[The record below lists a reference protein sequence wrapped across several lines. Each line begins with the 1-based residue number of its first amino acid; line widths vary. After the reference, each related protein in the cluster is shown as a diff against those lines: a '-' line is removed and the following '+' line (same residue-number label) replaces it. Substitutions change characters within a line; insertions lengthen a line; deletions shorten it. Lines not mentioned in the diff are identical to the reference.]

1 MILLQINKLEKSFDG
16 DVIFSDVDFEVK
28 TGERIAIVGRNGA
41 GKTTL
46 MKVIAGVESYDAGH
60 ISKGKQVSMGYLTQQ
75 MSLDSD
81 DTVMNEM
88 RKPFEHVITIEE
100 KMKSLT
106 DWLSQHADDYDN
118 NTYQEKLSQYE
129 SLSNQFEVMGG
140 YHYESKIKTVLT
152 GLNFVESDFDR
163 QIQSFSGGQK
173 TRLSMAQMLLS
184 EPDLLLLDEPT
195 NHLDMDTTEWLE
207 NYLAHFKGA
216 IVIISHDRYF
226 LDKIVNQVYDV
237 ALGSVKKYVGNYSKF
252 LKERDAHYEKV
263 MAEYERQQS
272 EIKKLETF
280 VEKNIT
286 RASTSGMA
294 KSRRKVLER
303 MERIDKPRLD
313 AKSAQISFEINRA
326 TGEDVLKVNNL
337 AIGYSKS
344 ITSAIN
350 LEIKRHDRIAIIG
363 PNGIGKSTL
372 IKTIAQ
378 KIPALSG
385 DITFGS
391 NIQIGY
397 YDQKQ
402 AEFKSNMTVLDY
414 VWNQYSHMPEKDI
427 RTILGRFLFTQEE
440 VKKII
445 NDLSGGE
452 KARLQLALLMLEK
465 NNVLILDEPTNHLD
479 IDSKEMLEQALQNYE
494 GTLLFVSHDRYFI
507 NELANKVF
515 HITQEGNEL
524 FQGDYQYYLEKLEQR
539 EAISNYEQNES
550 TSTQTA
556 KDDNFY
562 TNQKQLKKEKRKL
575 ERQLEEIENNIS
587 TYEEQISNY
596 EHQLTLPEIFND
608 IEKSNEINHL
618 RIEAERLLEES
629 MEKWEEIESKLN

>member
-1 MILLQINKLEKSFDG
+1 MILLQINKLEKSYDG
-16 DVIFSDVDFEVK
+16 EVIFSDVDFEVK

-46 MKVIAGVESYDAGH
+46 MKIIAGVESYDEGN
-60 ISKGKQVSMGYLTQQ
+60 ISKGKQVTMGYLTQQ
-75 MSLDSD
+75 MTLDSN

-88 RKPFEHVITIEE
+88 KKPFKDVINIED
-100 KMKSLT
+100 KMKTLT
-106 DWLSQHADDYDN
+106 DWLSIHTDEYDQDI
-118 NTYQEKLSQYE
+118 YKEKLSQYE
-129 SLSNQFEVMGG
+129 ALSNQYELMDG
-140 YHYESKIKTVLT
+140 YNYESKIKTVLT
-152 GLNFVESDFDR
+152 GLDFKESDFDR

-195 NHLDMDTTEWLE
+195 NHLDMETTEWLE
-207 NYLAHFKGA
+207 NYLTHFKGA

-303 MERIDKPRLD
+303 MERIEKPRLD
-313 AKSAQISFEINRA
+313 AKSAQINFEITRA
-326 TGEDVLKVNNL
+326 TGEDVLKVQNL
-337 AIGYSKS
+337 DIGYSKS
-344 ITSAIN
+344 ITPTIN
-350 LEIKRHDRIAIIG
+350 LEVKRHDRIAIIG

-378 KIPALSG
+378 KIPALG
-385 DITFGS
+385 GNIVYGS

-402 AEFKSNMTVLDY
+402 AEFTSNMTILDY
-414 VWNQYSHMPEKDI
+414 VWNQYAHMPEKDI

-440 VKKII
+440 VKKVI

-479 IDSKEMLEQALQNYE
+479 IDSKEMLEQALQNFE

-507 NELANKVF
+507 NELANNIF
-515 HITQEGNEL
+515 HITQNGNEL
-524 FQGDYQYYLEKLEQR
+524 FRGDYQYYLEKLEQR
-539 EAISNYEQNES
+539 EAISRYEQEDIKS
-550 TSTQTA
+550 TETP
-556 KDDNFY
+556 KDDQY
-562 TNQKQLKKEKRKL
+562 YANQKQLKKEKRKL

-587 TYEEQISNY
+587 TYEEQISGY

-608 IEKSNEINHL
+608 IEKSNEINNL
-618 RIEAERLLEES
+618 RVEAERLLEEN
-629 MEKWEEIESKLN
+629 MEKWEKLESKLN

>member
-1 MILLQINKLEKSFDG
+1 MILLQINKLEKSYDG
-16 DVIFSDVDFEVK
+16 EVIFSDVDFEVK

-46 MKVIAGVESYDAGH
+46 MKIIAGVESYDEGN
-60 ISKGKQVSMGYLTQQ
+60 ISKGKQVTMGYLTQQ
-75 MSLDSD
+75 MTLDSN

-88 RKPFEHVITIEE
+88 KKPFKDVINIED
-100 KMKSLT
+100 KMKTLT
-106 DWLSQHADDYDN
+106 DWLSIHADEYDQDI
-118 NTYQEKLSQYE
+118 YKEKLSQYE
-129 SLSNQFEVMGG
+129 ALSNQYELMDG
-140 YHYESKIKTVLT
+140 YNYESKIKTVLT
-152 GLNFVESDFDR
+152 GLDFKESDFDR

-195 NHLDMDTTEWLE
+195 NHLDMETTEWLE
-207 NYLAHFKGA
+207 NYLTHFKGA

-252 LKERDAHYEKV
+252 LKERDAHYEKA
-263 MAEYERQQS
+263 MAEYERQQN

-303 MERIDKPRLD
+303 MERIEKPRLD
-313 AKSAQISFEINRA
+313 AKSAQINFEITRA
-326 TGEDVLKVNNL
+326 TGEDVLKVQNL
-337 AIGYSKS
+337 DIGYSKS
-344 ITSAIN
+344 ITPPIN
-350 LEIKRHDRIAIIG
+350 LEVKRHDRIAIIG

-378 KIPALSG
+378 KIPALG
-385 DITFGS
+385 GNIVYGS

-402 AEFKSNMTVLDY
+402 AEFTSNMTILDY
-414 VWNQYSHMPEKDI
+414 VWNQYAHMPEKDI

-440 VKKII
+440 VKKVI

-479 IDSKEMLEQALQNYE
+479 IDSKEMLEQALQNFE

-507 NELANKVF
+507 NELANNIF
-515 HITQEGNEL
+515 HITQSGNEL
-524 FQGDYQYYLEKLEQR
+524 FRGDYQYYLEKLEQR
-539 EAISNYEQNES
+539 EAISRYEQEDIQS
-550 TSTQTA
+550 TEAA
-556 KDDNFY
+556 KDDQY
-562 TNQKQLKKEKRKL
+562 YANQKQLKKEKRKL

-587 TYEEQISNY
+587 TYEEQISDY

-608 IEKSNEINHL
+608 IEKSNEINNL
-618 RIEAERLLEES
+618 RVEAERLLEEN
-629 MEKWEEIESKLN
+629 MEKWEELESKLN

>member
-1 MILLQINKLEKSFDG
+1 MILLQINKLEKSYDG
-16 DVIFSDVDFEVK
+16 EVIFSDVDFEVK

-46 MKVIAGVESYDAGH
+46 MKIIAGVESYDEGN
-60 ISKGKQVSMGYLTQQ
+60 ISKGKQVTMGYLTQQ
-75 MSLDSD
+75 MTLDSN

-88 RKPFEHVITIEE
+88 KKPFKDVINIED
-100 KMKSLT
+100 KMKTLT
-106 DWLSQHADDYDN
+106 DWLSIHADEYDQDL
-118 NTYQEKLSQYE
+118 YKEKLSQYE
-129 SLSNQFEVMGG
+129 ALSNQYELMDG
-140 YHYESKIKTVLT
+140 YNYESKIKTVLT
-152 GLNFVESDFDR
+152 GLDFKESDFDR

-195 NHLDMDTTEWLE
+195 NHLDMETTEWLE
-207 NYLAHFKGA
+207 NYLTHFKGA

-303 MERIDKPRLD
+303 MERIEMPRLD
-313 AKSAQISFEINRA
+313 AKSAQINFEITRA
-326 TGEDVLKVNNL
+326 TGEDVLKVQNL
-337 AIGYSKS
+337 DIGYSKS
-344 ITSAIN
+344 ITPTIN
-350 LEIKRHDRIAIIG
+350 LEVKRHDRIAIIG

-378 KIPALSG
+378 KIPALG
-385 DITFGS
+385 GNIVYGS

-402 AEFKSNMTVLDY
+402 AEFTSNMTILDY
-414 VWNQYSHMPEKDI
+414 VWNQYAHMPEKDI

-440 VKKII
+440 VKKVI

-479 IDSKEMLEQALQNYE
+479 IDSKEMLEQALQNFE

-507 NELANKVF
+507 NELANNIF
-515 HITQEGNEL
+515 HITQNGNEL
-524 FQGDYQYYLEKLEQR
+524 FRGDYQYYLEKLEQR
-539 EAISNYEQNES
+539 EAISRYEQEDIKS
-550 TSTQTA
+550 TETP
-556 KDDNFY
+556 KDDQY
-562 TNQKQLKKEKRKL
+562 YANQKQLKKEKRKL

-587 TYEEQISNY
+587 TYEEQISDY
-596 EHQLTLPEIFND
+596 EYQLTLPEIFND
-608 IEKSNEINHL
+608 IEKSNEINNL
-618 RIEAERLLEES
+618 RVEVERLLEEN
-629 MEKWEEIESKLN
+629 MEKWEKLESKLN

>member
-1 MILLQINKLEKSFDG
+1 MILLQINKLEKSYDG
-16 DVIFSDVDFEVK
+16 EVIFSDVDFEVK

-46 MKVIAGVESYDAGH
+46 MKIIAGVESYDEGN
-60 ISKGKQVSMGYLTQQ
+60 ISKGKQVTMGYLTQQ
-75 MSLDSD
+75 MTLDSN

-88 RKPFEHVITIEE
+88 KKPFKDVINIED
-100 KMKSLT
+100 KMKTLT
-106 DWLSQHADDYDN
+106 DWLSIHADEYDQDI
-118 NTYQEKLSQYE
+118 YKEKLSQYE
-129 SLSNQFEVMGG
+129 ALSNQYELMDG
-140 YHYESKIKTVLT
+140 YNYESKIKTVLT
-152 GLNFVESDFDR
+152 GLDFKESDFDR

-195 NHLDMDTTEWLE
+195 NHLDMETTEWLE
-207 NYLAHFKGA
+207 NYLTHFKGA

-237 ALGSVKKYVGNYSKF
+237 ALGSVKKYIGNYSKF

-303 MERIDKPRLD
+303 MERIEKPRLD
-313 AKSAQISFEINRA
+313 AKSAQINFEITRA
-326 TGEDVLKVNNL
+326 TGEDVLKVQNL
-337 AIGYSKS
+337 DIGYSKS
-344 ITSAIN
+344 ITPPIN
-350 LEIKRHDRIAIIG
+350 LEVKRHDRIAIIG

-378 KIPALSG
+378 KIPALG
-385 DITFGS
+385 GNIVYGS

-402 AEFKSNMTVLDY
+402 AEFTSNMTILDY
-414 VWNQYSHMPEKDI
+414 VWNQYAHMPEKDI

-440 VKKII
+440 VKKVI

-479 IDSKEMLEQALQNYE
+479 IDSKEMLEQALQNFE

-507 NELANKVF
+507 NELANNIF
-515 HITQEGNEL
+515 HITQSGNEL
-524 FQGDYQYYLEKLEQR
+524 FRGDYQYYLEKLEQR
-539 EAISNYEQNES
+539 EAISRYEQEDIQS
-550 TSTQTA
+550 TETA
-556 KDDNFY
+556 KDDQY
-562 TNQKQLKKEKRKL
+562 YANQKQLKKEKRKL

-587 TYEEQISNY
+587 TYEEQISDY

-608 IEKSNEINHL
+608 IEKSNEINNL
-618 RIEAERLLEES
+618 RVEAERLLEKN
-629 MEKWEEIESKLN
+629 MEKWEELESKLN

>member
-1 MILLQINKLEKSFDG
+1 MILLQINKLEKSYDG
-16 DVIFSDVDFEVK
+16 EVIFSDVDFEVK

-46 MKVIAGVESYDAGH
+46 MKIIAGVESYDEGN
-60 ISKGKQVSMGYLTQQ
+60 ISKGKQVTMGYLTQQ
-75 MSLDSD
+75 MTLDSY

-88 RKPFEHVITIEE
+88 KKPFKDVINIED
-100 KMKSLT
+100 KMNTLT
-106 DWLSQHADDYDN
+106 DWLSIHADAYEQDLYK
-118 NTYQEKLSQYE
+118 EKLSQYE
-129 SLSNQFEVMGG
+129 ALSNQYELMDG
-140 YHYESKIKTVLT
+140 YNYESKIKTVLT
-152 GLNFVESDFDR
+152 GLDFKESDFDR

-195 NHLDMDTTEWLE
+195 NHLDMETTEWLE
-207 NYLAHFKGA
+207 NYLTHFKGA

-226 LDKIVNQVYDV
+226 LDKVVNQVYDV

-303 MERIDKPRLD
+303 MERIEKPRLD
-313 AKSAQISFEINRA
+313 AKSAQINFEINRA
-326 TGEDVLKVNNL
+326 TGEDVLKVQNL
-337 AIGYSKS
+337 DIGYSKS
-344 ITSAIN
+344 ITPPIN
-350 LEIKRHDRIAIIG
+350 LEVKRHDRIAIIG

-378 KIPALSG
+378 KIPALG
-385 DITFGS
+385 GNIVYGS

-402 AEFKSNMTVLDY
+402 AEFTSNMTILDY

-440 VKKII
+440 VKKVI

-479 IDSKEMLEQALQNYE
+479 IDSKEMLEQALQNFE

-507 NELANKVF
+507 NELANSIF
-515 HITQEGNEL
+515 HITQNGNEL
-524 FQGDYQYYLEKLEQR
+524 FRGDYQYYLEKLEQR
-539 EAISNYEQNES
+539 EAISRYEQEDIQS
-550 TSTQTA
+550 TETP
-556 KDDNFY
+556 KDDQY
-562 TNQKQLKKEKRKL
+562 YANQKQLKKEKRKL

-587 TYEEQISNY
+587 TYEEQISDY

-608 IEKSNEINHL
+608 IEKSNEINNL
-618 RIEAERLLEES
+618 RVEAERLLEEN
-629 MEKWEEIESKLN
+629 MEKWEELESKLN

>member
-1 MILLQINKLEKSFDG
+1 MILLQINKLEKSYDG
-16 DVIFSDVDFEVK
+16 EVIFSDVDFEVK

-46 MKVIAGVESYDAGH
+46 MKIIAGVESYDEGN
-60 ISKGKQVSMGYLTQQ
+60 ISKGKQVTMGYLTQQ
-75 MSLDSD
+75 MTLDSN

-88 RKPFEHVITIEE
+88 KKPFKDVINIEA
-100 KMKSLT
+100 KMKTLT
-106 DWLSQHADDYDN
+106 DWLSIHADEYDQDI
-118 NTYQEKLSQYE
+118 YKEKLSQYE
-129 SLSNQFEVMGG
+129 ALSNQYELMDG
-140 YHYESKIKTVLT
+140 YNYESKIKTVLT
-152 GLNFVESDFDR
+152 GLDFKESDFDR

-195 NHLDMDTTEWLE
+195 NHLDMETTEWLE
-207 NYLAHFKGA
+207 NYLTHFKGA

-303 MERIDKPRLD
+303 MERIEKPRLD
-313 AKSAQISFEINRA
+313 AKSAQINFEITRA
-326 TGEDVLKVNNL
+326 TGEDVLKVQNL
-337 AIGYSKS
+337 DIGYSKS
-344 ITSAIN
+344 ITPPIN
-350 LEIKRHDRIAIIG
+350 LEVKRHDRIAIIG

-378 KIPALSG
+378 KIPALG
-385 DITFGS
+385 GNIVYGS

-402 AEFKSNMTVLDY
+402 AEFTSNMTILDY
-414 VWNQYSHMPEKDI
+414 VWNQYAHMPEKDI

-440 VKKII
+440 VKKVI

-479 IDSKEMLEQALQNYE
+479 IDSKEMLEQALQNFE

-507 NELANKVF
+507 NELANNIF
-515 HITQEGNEL
+515 HITQSGNEL
-524 FQGDYQYYLEKLEQR
+524 FRGDYQYYLEKLEQR
-539 EAISNYEQNES
+539 EAISRYEQEDIQS
-550 TSTQTA
+550 TETA
-556 KDDNFY
+556 KDDQY
-562 TNQKQLKKEKRKL
+562 YANQKQLKKEKRKL

-587 TYEEQISNY
+587 TYEEQISDY
-596 EHQLTLPEIFND
+596 EHQLTLPEIFNN
-608 IEKSNEINHL
+608 IEKSNEINNL
-618 RIEAERLLEES
+618 RVEAERLLEEN
-629 MEKWEEIESKLN
+629 MEKWEELESKLN

>member
-16 DVIFSDVDFEVK
+16 DIIFSDVDFEVK

-46 MKVIAGVESYDAGH
+46 MKIIAGTESYDSGNF
-60 ISKGKQVSMGYLTQQ
+60 SKGKNVSMGYLTQQ
-75 MSLDSD
+75 MTLDSS

-88 RKPFEHVITIEE
+88 RKPFEHIIKLEQ
-100 KMKSLT
+100 KMNNLT
-106 DWLSQHADDYDN
+106 KWLSEHAEQYDSEE
-118 NTYQEKLSQYE
+118 YKEQLSQYE
-129 SLSNQFEVMGG
+129 YLSNQYELLDG
-140 YHYESKIKTVLT
+140 YQYESKIKTVLT
-152 GLNFVESDFDR
+152 GLNFTEEDFDR
-163 QIQSFSGGQK
+163 EIHSFSGGQK
-173 TRLSMAQMLLS
+173 TRLSMAQMLLR

-195 NHLDMDTTEWLE
+195 NHLDMETTEWLE
-207 NYLAHFKGA
+207 NYLIHFKGA

-237 ALGSVKKYVGNYSKF
+237 ALGSVKRYIGNYSKF

-303 MERIDKPRLD
+303 MEKIEKPRLD
-313 AKSAQISFEINRA
+313 AKSAQIAFEINHS
-326 TGEDVLKVNNL
+326 TGEDVLSVKNL
-337 AIGYSKS
+337 EIGYSDR
-344 ITSAIN
+344 ITPPIN
-350 LEIKRHDRIAIIG
+350 LEVKRHDRIAIIG

-378 KIPALSG
+378 KLESLSG
-385 DITFGS
+385 DIRYGS
-391 NIQIGY
+391 NVQIGY

-402 AEFKSNMTVLDY
+402 AEFKSNLTILDY

-465 NNVLILDEPTNHLD
+465 NNLLILDEPTNHLD

-494 GTLLFVSHDRYFI
+494 GTLLFVTHDRYFI
-507 NELANKVF
+507 NELANKIF
-515 HITQEGNEL
+515 NITADGNEL

-539 EAISNYEQNES
+539 EAIENYEQSNKK
-550 TSTQTA
+550 QTA
-556 KDDNFY
+556 STNDDDFY
-562 TNQKQLKKEKRKL
+562 INQKQQKKEKRKL
-575 ERQLEEIENNIS
+575 ERQLEEIESNIS
-587 TYEEQISNY
+587 EYESLIEDY
-596 EHQLTLPEIFND
+596 EYQLTLPKVFND
-608 IEKSNEINHL
+608 IEKSNQINKQ
-618 RIEAERLLEES
+618 RIDTEHLLEES
-629 MEKWEEIESKLN
+629 MNNWEEIQNQLD

>member
-16 DVIFSDVDFEVK
+16 DIIFSDVDFEVK

-46 MKVIAGVESYDAGH
+46 MKIIAGTESYDSGNF
-60 ISKGKQVSMGYLTQQ
+60 SKGKNVSMGYLTQQ
-75 MSLDSD
+75 MTLDSS

-88 RKPFEHVITIEE
+88 RKPFEHIIKLEQ
-100 KMKSLT
+100 KMNNLT
-106 DWLSQHADDYDN
+106 KWLSEHAEQYDSEE
-118 NTYQEKLSQYE
+118 YKEQLSQYE
-129 SLSNQFEVMGG
+129 YLSNQYELLDG
-140 YHYESKIKTVLT
+140 YQYESKIKTVLT
-152 GLNFVESDFDR
+152 GLNFTEEDFDR
-163 QIQSFSGGQK
+163 EIHSFSGGQK
-173 TRLSMAQMLLS
+173 TRLSMAQMLLR

-195 NHLDMDTTEWLE
+195 NHLDMETTEWLE
-207 NYLAHFKGA
+207 NYLIHFKGA

-237 ALGSVKKYVGNYSKF
+237 ALGSVKRYIGNYSKF

-303 MERIDKPRLD
+303 MEKIEKPRLD
-313 AKSAQISFEINRA
+313 AKSAQIAFEINCS
-326 TGEDVLKVNNL
+326 TGEDVLSVKNL
-337 AIGYSKS
+337 EIGYSNR
-344 ITSAIN
+344 ITPPIN
-350 LEIKRHDRIAIIG
+350 LEVKRHDRIAIIG

-378 KIPALSG
+378 KLESLSG
-385 DITFGS
+385 DIRYGS
-391 NIQIGY
+391 NVQIGY

-402 AEFKSNMTVLDY
+402 AEFKSNLTILDY

-465 NNVLILDEPTNHLD
+465 NNLLILDEPTNHLD

-494 GTLLFVSHDRYFI
+494 GTLLFVTHDRYFI
-507 NELANKVF
+507 NELANKIF
-515 HITQEGNEL
+515 NITADGNEL

-539 EAISNYEQNES
+539 EAIENYEQSNKK
-550 TSTQTA
+550 QTA
-556 KDDNFY
+556 STNDDDFY
-562 TNQKQLKKEKRKL
+562 INQKQQKKEKRKL
-575 ERQLEEIENNIS
+575 ERQLEEIESNIS
-587 TYEEQISNY
+587 EYESLIEDY
-596 EHQLTLPEIFND
+596 EYQLTLPEVFND
-608 IEKSNEINHL
+608 IEKSNQINKQ
-618 RIEAERLLEES
+618 RIDTEHLLEES
-629 MEKWEEIESKLN
+629 MNNWEEIQNQLD

>member
-16 DVIFSDVDFEVK
+16 DIIFSDVDFEVK

-46 MKVIAGVESYDAGH
+46 MKIIAGTESYDSGNF
-60 ISKGKQVSMGYLTQQ
+60 SKGKNVSMGYLTQQ
-75 MSLDSD
+75 MTLDSS

-88 RKPFEHVITIEE
+88 RKPFEHIIKLEQ
-100 KMKSLT
+100 KMNNLT
-106 DWLSQHADDYDN
+106 KWLSEHAEQYDSEE
-118 NTYQEKLSQYE
+118 YKEQLSQYE
-129 SLSNQFEVMGG
+129 YLSNQYELLDG
-140 YHYESKIKTVLT
+140 YQYESKIKTVLT
-152 GLNFVESDFDR
+152 GLNFTEEDFER
-163 QIQSFSGGQK
+163 EIHSFSGGQK
-173 TRLSMAQMLLS
+173 TRLSMAQMLLR

-195 NHLDMDTTEWLE
+195 NHLDMETTEWLE
-207 NYLAHFKGA
+207 NYLIHFKGA

-237 ALGSVKKYVGNYSKF
+237 ALGSVKRYIGNYSKF

-303 MERIDKPRLD
+303 MEKIEKPRLD
-313 AKSAQISFEINRA
+313 AKSAQIAFEINRS
-326 TGEDVLKVNNL
+326 TGEDVLSVKNL
-337 AIGYSKS
+337 EIGYSNR
-344 ITSAIN
+344 ITPPIN
-350 LEIKRHDRIAIIG
+350 LEVKRHDRIAIIG

-378 KIPALSG
+378 KLESLSG
-385 DITFGS
+385 DIRYGS
-391 NIQIGY
+391 NVQISY

-402 AEFKSNMTVLDY
+402 AEFKSNLTILDY

-465 NNVLILDEPTNHLD
+465 NNLLILDEPTNHLD

-494 GTLLFVSHDRYFI
+494 GTLLFVTHDRYFI
-507 NELANKVF
+507 NELANKIF
-515 HITQEGNEL
+515 NITADGNEL

-539 EAISNYEQNES
+539 EAIENYEQSNKK
-550 TSTQTA
+550 QTA
-556 KDDNFY
+556 STNDDDFY
-562 TNQKQLKKEKRKL
+562 INQKQQKKEKRKL
-575 ERQLEEIENNIS
+575 ERQLEEIESNIS
-587 TYEEQISNY
+587 EYESLIEDY
-596 EHQLTLPEIFND
+596 EYQLTLPEVFND
-608 IEKSNEINHL
+608 IEKSNQINKQ
-618 RIEAERLLEES
+618 RIDTEHLLEES
-629 MEKWEEIESKLN
+629 MNNWEEIQNQLD

>member
-1 MILLQINKLEKSFDG
+1 MILLQINKLEKSYDG
-16 DVIFSDVDFEVK
+16 EVIFSDVDFEVK

-46 MKVIAGVESYDAGH
+46 MKIIAGVESYDEGN
-60 ISKGKQVSMGYLTQQ
+60 ISKGKQVTMGYLTQQ
-75 MSLDSD
+75 MTLDSND
-81 DTVMNEM
+81 SVMNEM
-88 RKPFEHVITIEE
+88 KKAFKDVINIED
-100 KMKSLT
+100 KMKTLT
-106 DWLSQHADDYDN
+106 DWLSIHADEYDQDI
-118 NTYQEKLSQYE
+118 YKEKLSQYE
-129 SLSNQFEVMGG
+129 ALSNQYELMDG
-140 YHYESKIKTVLT
+140 YNYESKIKTVLT
-152 GLNFVESDFDR
+152 GLDFKESDFDR

-195 NHLDMDTTEWLE
+195 NHLDMETTEWLE
-207 NYLAHFKGA
+207 NYLTHFKGA

-303 MERIDKPRLD
+303 MERIEKPRLD
-313 AKSAQISFEINRA
+313 AKSAQINFEINRA
-326 TGEDVLKVNNL
+326 TGEDVLKVQNL
-337 AIGYSKS
+337 DIGYSKS
-344 ITSAIN
+344 ITPPIN
-350 LEIKRHDRIAIIG
+350 LEVKRHDRIAIIG

-378 KIPALSG
+378 IIPALG
-385 DITFGS
+385 GNIVYGS

-402 AEFKSNMTVLDY
+402 AEFTSNMTILDY
-414 VWNQYSHMPEKDI
+414 VWNQYAHMPEKDI

-440 VKKII
+440 VKKVI

-479 IDSKEMLEQALQNYE
+479 IDSKEMLEQALQNFE

-507 NELANKVF
+507 NELANNIF
-515 HITQEGNEL
+515 HITQSGNEL
-524 FQGDYQYYLEKLEQR
+524 FRGDYQYYLEKLEQR
-539 EAISNYEQNES
+539 EAISRYEQEDIQS
-550 TSTQTA
+550 TETP
-556 KDDNFY
+556 KDDQY
-562 TNQKQLKKEKRKL
+562 YANQKQLKKEKRKL

-587 TYEEQISNY
+587 TYEEQISDY

-608 IEKSNEINHL
+608 IEKSNEINNL
-618 RIEAERLLEES
+618 RVEAERLLEEN
-629 MEKWEEIESKLN
+629 MEKWEELESKLN

>member
-1 MILLQINKLEKSFDG
+1 MILLQINKLEKSYDG
-16 DVIFSDVDFEVK
+16 EVIFSDVDFEVK

-46 MKVIAGVESYDAGH
+46 MKIIAGVESYDEGN
-60 ISKGKQVSMGYLTQQ
+60 ISKGKQVTMGYLTQQ
-75 MSLDSD
+75 MTLDSN

-88 RKPFEHVITIEE
+88 KKPFKDVINIED
-100 KMKSLT
+100 KMKTLT
-106 DWLSQHADDYDN
+106 DWLSIHADEYDQDI
-118 NTYQEKLSQYE
+118 YKEKLSQYE
-129 SLSNQFEVMGG
+129 ALSNQYELMDG
-140 YHYESKIKTVLT
+140 YNYESKIKTVLT
-152 GLNFVESDFDR
+152 GLDFKESDFDR

-195 NHLDMDTTEWLE
+195 NHLDMETTEWLE
-207 NYLAHFKGA
+207 NYLTHFKGA

-263 MAEYERQQS
+263 MAEYERQQN

-303 MERIDKPRLD
+303 MERIEKPRLD
-313 AKSAQISFEINRA
+313 AKSAQINFEITRA
-326 TGEDVLKVNNL
+326 TGEDVLKVQNL
-337 AIGYSKS
+337 DIGYSKS
-344 ITSAIN
+344 ITPPIN
-350 LEIKRHDRIAIIG
+350 LEVKRHDRIAIIG

-378 KIPALSG
+378 KIPALG
-385 DITFGS
+385 GNIVYGS

-402 AEFKSNMTVLDY
+402 AEFTSNMTILDY
-414 VWNQYSHMPEKDI
+414 VWNQYAHMPEKDI

-440 VKKII
+440 VKKVI

-479 IDSKEMLEQALQNYE
+479 IDSKEMLEQALQNFE

-507 NELANKVF
+507 NELANNIF
-515 HITQEGNEL
+515 HITQSGNEL
-524 FQGDYQYYLEKLEQR
+524 FRGDYQYYLEKLEQR
-539 EAISNYEQNES
+539 EAISRYEQEDIQS
-550 TSTQTA
+550 TETA
-556 KDDNFY
+556 KDDQY
-562 TNQKQLKKEKRKL
+562 YANQKQLKKEKRKL

-587 TYEEQISNY
+587 TYEEQISDY

-608 IEKSNEINHL
+608 IEKSNEINKL
-618 RIEAERLLEES
+618 RIETERLLEEN
-629 MEKWEEIESKLN
+629 MEKWEELESKLN

>member
-16 DVIFSDVDFEVK
+16 DIIFSDVDFEVK

-46 MKVIAGVESYDAGH
+46 MKIIAGTESYDSGNF
-60 ISKGKQVSMGYLTQQ
+60 SKGKNVSMGYLTQQ
-75 MSLDSD
+75 MTLDSS

-88 RKPFEHVITIEE
+88 KKPFEHIIKIEQ
-100 KMKSLT
+100 KMNILT
-106 DWLSQHADDYDN
+106 NWLSEHAEKYDSEE
-118 NTYQEKLSQYE
+118 YKEQLSQYE
-129 SLSNQFEVMGG
+129 YLSNQYELLDG
-140 YHYESKIKTVLT
+140 YQYESKIKTVLT
-152 GLNFVESDFDR
+152 GLNFTEEDFDR
-163 QIQSFSGGQK
+163 EIHSFSGGQK
-173 TRLSMAQMLLS
+173 TRLSMAQMLLR

-195 NHLDMDTTEWLE
+195 NHLDMETTEWLE
-207 NYLAHFKGA
+207 NYLVHFKGA

-237 ALGSVKKYVGNYSKF
+237 ALGSVKRYIGTYSKF

-280 VEKNIT
+280 VEKNIA

-303 MERIDKPRLD
+303 MEKIEKPRLD
-313 AKSAQISFEINRA
+313 AKSAQIAFEINRS
-326 TGEDVLKVNNL
+326 TGEDVLSVKNL
-337 AIGYSKS
+337 EIGYSDR
-344 ITSAIN
+344 ITPPIN
-350 LEIKRHDRIAIIG
+350 LEVTRHDRIAIIG

-378 KIPALSG
+378 KLEALSG
-385 DITFGS
+385 DIRYGS
-391 NIQIGY
+391 NVQIGY

-402 AEFKSNMTVLDY
+402 AEFKSNLTILDY
-414 VWNQYSHMPEKDI
+414 VWNQYPHMPEKEI

-465 NNVLILDEPTNHLD
+465 NNLLILDEPTNHLD

-494 GTLLFVSHDRYFI
+494 GTLLFVTHDRYFI
-507 NELANKVF
+507 NELANKIF
-515 HITQEGNEL
+515 NITADGNEL

-539 EAISNYEQNES
+539 EALENYEQNSKKQAAS
-550 TSTQTA
+550 TN
-556 KDDNFY
+556 DDDFY
-562 TNQKQLKKEKRKL
+562 INQKQQKKEKRKL
-575 ERQLEEIENNIS
+575 ERQLEEVENNIS
-587 TYEEQISNY
+587 EYESLIEDY
-596 EHQLTLPEIFND
+596 EYQLTLPEIFND
-608 IEKSNEINHL
+608 IEKSKEINKQ
-618 RIEAERLLEES
+618 RIDTEHLLEES
-629 MEKWEEIESKLN
+629 MNNWEEIQNQLD

>member
-1 MILLQINKLEKSFDG
+1 MILLQINKLEKSYDG
-16 DVIFSDVDFEVK
+16 EVIFSDVDFEVK

-46 MKVIAGVESYDAGH
+46 MKIIAGVESYDEGN
-60 ISKGKQVSMGYLTQQ
+60 ISKGKQVTMGYLTQQ
-75 MSLDSD
+75 MTLDSY

-88 RKPFEHVITIEE
+88 KKPFKDVINIED
-100 KMKSLT
+100 KMNTLT
-106 DWLSQHADDYDN
+106 DWLSIHADAYEQDLYK
-118 NTYQEKLSQYE
+118 EKLSQYE
-129 SLSNQFEVMGG
+129 ALSNQYELMDG
-140 YHYESKIKTVLT
+140 YNYESKIKTVLT
-152 GLNFVESDFDR
+152 GLDFKESDFDR

-195 NHLDMDTTEWLE
+195 NHLDMETTEWLE
-207 NYLAHFKGA
+207 NYLTHFKGA

-252 LKERDAHYEKV
+252 LKERDEHYEKV

-303 MERIDKPRLD
+303 MERIEKPRLD
-313 AKSAQISFEINRA
+313 AKSAQINFEINRA
-326 TGEDVLKVNNL
+326 TGEDVLKVQNL
-337 AIGYSKS
+337 DIGYSKS
-344 ITSAIN
+344 ITPPIN
-350 LEIKRHDRIAIIG
+350 LEVKRHDRIAIIG

-378 KIPALSG
+378 KIPALG
-385 DITFGS
+385 GNIVYGS

-402 AEFKSNMTVLDY
+402 AEFTSNMTILDY
-414 VWNQYSHMPEKDI
+414 VWNQYAHMPEKDI

-440 VKKII
+440 VKKVI

-479 IDSKEMLEQALQNYE
+479 IDSKEMLEQALQNFE

-507 NELANKVF
+507 NELANNIF
-515 HITQEGNEL
+515 HITQNGNEL
-524 FQGDYQYYLEKLEQR
+524 FRGDYQYYLEKLEQR
-539 EAISNYEQNES
+539 EAISRYEQEDIQS
-550 TSTQTA
+550 TETA
-556 KDDNFY
+556 KDDQY
-562 TNQKQLKKEKRKL
+562 YANQKQLKKEKRKL

-587 TYEEQISNY
+587 TYEEQISDY

-608 IEKSNEINHL
+608 IEKSYEINNL
-618 RIEAERLLEES
+618 RVEAERLLEEN
-629 MEKWEEIESKLN
+629 MEKWEELESKLN

>member
-1 MILLQINKLEKSFDG
+1 MILLQINKLEKSYDG
-16 DVIFSDVDFEVK
+16 EVIFSDVDFEVK

-46 MKVIAGVESYDAGH
+46 MKIIAGVESYDEGN
-60 ISKGKQVSMGYLTQQ
+60 ISKGKQVTMGYLTQQ
-75 MSLDSD
+75 MTLDSN

-88 RKPFEHVITIEE
+88 KKPFKDVINIED
-100 KMKSLT
+100 KMKTLT
-106 DWLSQHADDYDN
+106 DWLSIHADEYDQDI
-118 NTYQEKLSQYE
+118 YKEKLSQYE
-129 SLSNQFEVMGG
+129 ALSNQYELMDG
-140 YHYESKIKTVLT
+140 YNYESKIKTVLT
-152 GLNFVESDFDR
+152 GLDFKESDFDR

-195 NHLDMDTTEWLE
+195 NHLDMETTEWLE
-207 NYLAHFKGA
+207 NYLTHFKGA

-303 MERIDKPRLD
+303 MERIEKPRLD
-313 AKSAQISFEINRA
+313 AKSAQINFEITRA
-326 TGEDVLKVNNL
+326 TGEDVLKVQNL
-337 AIGYSKS
+337 DIGYSKS
-344 ITSAIN
+344 ITPPIN
-350 LEIKRHDRIAIIG
+350 LEVKRHDRIAIIG

-378 KIPALSG
+378 KIPALAG
-385 DITFGS
+385 NIVYGS

-402 AEFKSNMTVLDY
+402 AEFTSNMTILDY
-414 VWNQYSHMPEKDI
+414 VWNQYAHMPEKDI

-440 VKKII
+440 VKKVI

-479 IDSKEMLEQALQNYE
+479 IDSKEMLEQALQNFE

-507 NELANKVF
+507 NELANNIF
-515 HITQEGNEL
+515 HITQNGNEL
-524 FQGDYQYYLEKLEQR
+524 FRGDYQYYLEKLEQR
-539 EAISNYEQNES
+539 EAISRYEQEDLQS
-550 TSTQTA
+550 TETP
-556 KDDNFY
+556 KDDQY
-562 TNQKQLKKEKRKL
+562 YANQKQLKKEKRKL

-587 TYEEQISNY
+587 TYEEQISDY

-608 IEKSNEINHL
+608 IEKSNEINNL
-618 RIEAERLLEES
+618 RVEAERLLEEN
-629 MEKWEEIESKLN
+629 MEKWEELESKLN

>member
-1 MILLQINKLEKSFDG
+1 MILLQINKLEKSYDG
-16 DVIFSDVDFEVK
+16 EVIFSDVDFEVK

-46 MKVIAGVESYDAGH
+46 MKIIAGVESYDEGN
-60 ISKGKQVSMGYLTQQ
+60 ISKGKQVTMGYLTQQ
-75 MSLDSD
+75 MTLDSN

-88 RKPFEHVITIEE
+88 KKPFKDVINIED
-100 KMKSLT
+100 KMKTLT
-106 DWLSQHADDYDN
+106 DWLSIHADEYDQDI
-118 NTYQEKLSQYE
+118 YKEKLSQYE
-129 SLSNQFEVMGG
+129 ALSNQYELMDG
-140 YHYESKIKTVLT
+140 YNYESKIKTVLT
-152 GLNFVESDFDR
+152 GLDFKESDFDR

-195 NHLDMDTTEWLE
+195 NHLDMETTEWLE
-207 NYLAHFKGA
+207 NYLTHFKGA

-303 MERIDKPRLD
+303 MERIEKPRLD
-313 AKSAQISFEINRA
+313 AKSAQINFEITRA
-326 TGEDVLKVNNL
+326 TGEDVLKVQNL
-337 AIGYSKS
+337 DIGYSKS
-344 ITSAIN
+344 ITPTIN
-350 LEIKRHDRIAIIG
+350 LEVKRHDRIAIIG

-378 KIPALSG
+378 KIPALG
-385 DITFGS
+385 GNIVYGS

-402 AEFKSNMTVLDY
+402 AEFTSNMTILDY
-414 VWNQYSHMPEKDI
+414 VWNQYAHMPEKDI

-440 VKKII
+440 VKKVI

-452 KARLQLALLMLEK
+452 KARLQLALLILEK

-479 IDSKEMLEQALQNYE
+479 IDSKEMLEQALQNFE

-507 NELANKVF
+507 NELANNIF
-515 HITQEGNEL
+515 HITQNGNEL
-524 FQGDYQYYLEKLEQR
+524 FRGDYQYYLEKLEQR
-539 EAISNYEQNES
+539 EAISRYEQEDIKS
-550 TSTQTA
+550 TETP
-556 KDDNFY
+556 KDDQY
-562 TNQKQLKKEKRKL
+562 YANQKQLKKEKRKL

-587 TYEEQISNY
+587 TYEEQISGY

-608 IEKSNEINHL
+608 IEKSNEINNL
-618 RIEAERLLEES
+618 RVEAERLLEEN
-629 MEKWEEIESKLN
+629 MEKWEKLESKLN

>member
-16 DVIFSDVDFEVK
+16 DIIFSDVDFEVK

-46 MKVIAGVESYDAGH
+46 MKIIAGTESYDSGNF
-60 ISKGKQVSMGYLTQQ
+60 SKGKNVSMGYLTQQ
-75 MSLDSD
+75 MTLDSS

-88 RKPFEHVITIEE
+88 RKPFEHIIKLEQ
-100 KMKSLT
+100 KMNNLT
-106 DWLSQHADDYDN
+106 KWLSEHAEQYDSEE
-118 NTYQEKLSQYE
+118 YKEQLSQYE
-129 SLSNQFEVMGG
+129 YLSNQYELLDG
-140 YHYESKIKTVLT
+140 YQYESKIKTVLT
-152 GLNFVESDFDR
+152 GLNFTEEDFDR
-163 QIQSFSGGQK
+163 EIHSFSGGQK
-173 TRLSMAQMLLS
+173 TRLSMAQMLLR

-195 NHLDMDTTEWLE
+195 NHLDMETTEWLE
-207 NYLAHFKGA
+207 NYLIHFKGA

-237 ALGSVKKYVGNYSKF
+237 ALGSVKRYIGNYSKF

-263 MAEYERQQS
+263 MAEYERHQS

-303 MERIDKPRLD
+303 MEKIEKPRLD
-313 AKSAQISFEINRA
+313 AKSAQIAFEINRS
-326 TGEDVLKVNNL
+326 TGEDVLSVKNL
-337 AIGYSKS
+337 EIGYSNR
-344 ITSAIN
+344 ITPPIN
-350 LEIKRHDRIAIIG
+350 LEVKRHDRIAIIG

-378 KIPALSG
+378 KLESLSG
-385 DITFGS
+385 DIRYGS
-391 NIQIGY
+391 NVQIGY

-402 AEFKSNMTVLDY
+402 AEFKSNLTILDY

-465 NNVLILDEPTNHLD
+465 NNLLILDEPTNHLD

-494 GTLLFVSHDRYFI
+494 GTLLFVTHDRYFI
-507 NELANKVF
+507 NELANKIF
-515 HITQEGNEL
+515 NITADGNEL

-539 EAISNYEQNES
+539 EAIENYEQSNKK
-550 TSTQTA
+550 QTA
-556 KDDNFY
+556 STNDDDFY
-562 TNQKQLKKEKRKL
+562 INQKQQKKEKRKL
-575 ERQLEEIENNIS
+575 ERQLEEIESNIS
-587 TYEEQISNY
+587 EYESLIEDY
-596 EHQLTLPEIFND
+596 EYQLTLPEVFND
-608 IEKSNEINHL
+608 IEKSNQINKQ
-618 RIEAERLLEES
+618 RIDTEHLLEES
-629 MEKWEEIESKLN
+629 MNNWEEIQNQLD

>member
-16 DVIFSDVDFEVK
+16 DIIFSDVDFEVK

-46 MKVIAGVESYDAGH
+46 MKIIAGTESYDSGNF
-60 ISKGKQVSMGYLTQQ
+60 SKGKNVSMGYLTQQ
-75 MSLDSD
+75 MTLDSS

-88 RKPFEHVITIEE
+88 RKPFEHIIKLEQ
-100 KMKSLT
+100 KMNNLT
-106 DWLSQHADDYDN
+106 KWLSEHAEQYDSEE
-118 NTYQEKLSQYE
+118 YKEQLSQYE
-129 SLSNQFEVMGG
+129 YLSNQYELLDG
-140 YHYESKIKTVLT
+140 YQYESKIKTVLT
-152 GLNFVESDFDR
+152 GLNFTEEDFDR
-163 QIQSFSGGQK
+163 EIHSFSGGQK
-173 TRLSMAQMLLS
+173 TRLSMAQMLLR

-195 NHLDMDTTEWLE
+195 NHLDMETTEWLE
-207 NYLAHFKGA
+207 NYLIHFKGA

-237 ALGSVKKYVGNYSKF
+237 ALGSVKRYIGNYSKF

-303 MERIDKPRLD
+303 MEKIEKPRLD
-313 AKSAQISFEINRA
+313 AKSAQIAFEINRS
-326 TGEDVLKVNNL
+326 TGEDVLSVKNL
-337 AIGYSKS
+337 EIGYSNR
-344 ITSAIN
+344 ITPPIN
-350 LEIKRHDRIAIIG
+350 LEVKRHDRIAIIG

-378 KIPALSG
+378 KLESLSG
-385 DITFGS
+385 DIRYGS
-391 NIQIGY
+391 NVQIGY

-402 AEFKSNMTVLDY
+402 AEFKSNLTILDY

-465 NNVLILDEPTNHLD
+465 NNLLILDEPTNHLD

-494 GTLLFVSHDRYFI
+494 GTLLFVTHDRYFI
-507 NELANKVF
+507 NELYKIIFNIYGYCFVF
-515 HITQEGNEL
+515 VI
-524 FQGDYQYYLEKLEQR
+524 GDYH
-539 EAISNYEQNES
+539 
-550 TSTQTA
+550 
-556 KDDNFY
+556 F
-562 TNQKQLKKEKRKL
+562 
-575 ERQLEEIENNIS
+575 
-587 TYEEQISNY
+587 
-596 EHQLTLPEIFND
+596 
-608 IEKSNEINHL
+608 
-618 RIEAERLLEES
+618 
-629 MEKWEEIESKLN
+629 

>member
-16 DVIFSDVDFEVK
+16 DIIFSDVDFEVK

-46 MKVIAGVESYDAGH
+46 MKIIAGTESYDSGNF
-60 ISKGKQVSMGYLTQQ
+60 SKGKNVSMGYLTQQ
-75 MSLDSD
+75 MTLDSS

-88 RKPFEHVITIEE
+88 RKPFEHIIKLEQ
-100 KMKSLT
+100 KMNNLT
-106 DWLSQHADDYDN
+106 KWLSEHAEQYDSEE
-118 NTYQEKLSQYE
+118 YKEQLSQYE
-129 SLSNQFEVMGG
+129 YLSNQYELLDG
-140 YHYESKIKTVLT
+140 YQYESKIKTVLT
-152 GLNFVESDFDR
+152 GLNFTEEDFDR
-163 QIQSFSGGQK
+163 EIHSFSGGQK
-173 TRLSMAQMLLS
+173 TRLSMAQMLLR

-195 NHLDMDTTEWLE
+195 NHLDMETTEWLE
-207 NYLAHFKGA
+207 NYLIHFKGA

-237 ALGSVKKYVGNYSKF
+237 ALGSVKRYIGNYSKF

-303 MERIDKPRLD
+303 MEKIEKPRLD
-313 AKSAQISFEINRA
+313 AKSAQIAFEINHS
-326 TGEDVLKVNNL
+326 TGEDVLSVKNL
-337 AIGYSKS
+337 EIGYSDR
-344 ITSAIN
+344 ITPPIN
-350 LEIKRHDRIAIIG
+350 LEVKRHDRIAIIG

-378 KIPALSG
+378 KLESLSG
-385 DITFGS
+385 DIRYGS
-391 NIQIGY
+391 NVQIGY

-402 AEFKSNMTVLDY
+402 AEFKSNLTILDY

-465 NNVLILDEPTNHLD
+465 NNLLILDEPTNHLD

-494 GTLLFVSHDRYFI
+494 GTLLFVTHDRYFI
-507 NELANKVF
+507 NELANKIF
-515 HITQEGNEL
+515 NITADGNEL

-539 EAISNYEQNES
+539 EAIENYEQSNKK
-550 TSTQTA
+550 QTA
-556 KDDNFY
+556 STNDDDFY
-562 TNQKQLKKEKRKL
+562 INQKQQKKEKRKL
-575 ERQLEEIENNIS
+575 ERQLEEIESNIS
-587 TYEEQISNY
+587 EYESLIEDY
-596 EHQLTLPEIFND
+596 EYQLTLPEVFND
-608 IEKSNEINHL
+608 IEKSNQINKQ
-618 RIEAERLLEES
+618 RIDTEHLLEES
-629 MEKWEEIESKLN
+629 MNNWEEIQNQLD

>member
-1 MILLQINKLEKSFDG
+1 MILLQINKLEKSYDG
-16 DVIFSDVDFEVK
+16 EVIFSDVDFEVK

-46 MKVIAGVESYDAGH
+46 MKIIAGVESYDEGN
-60 ISKGKQVSMGYLTQQ
+60 ISKGKQVTMGYLTQQ
-75 MSLDSD
+75 MTLDSN

-88 RKPFEHVITIEE
+88 KKPFKDVINIED
-100 KMKSLT
+100 KMKTLT
-106 DWLSQHADDYDN
+106 DWLSIHADEYDQDL
-118 NTYQEKLSQYE
+118 YKEKLSQYE
-129 SLSNQFEVMGG
+129 ALSNQYELMDG
-140 YHYESKIKTVLT
+140 YNYESKIKTVLT
-152 GLNFVESDFDR
+152 GLDFKESDFDR

-195 NHLDMDTTEWLE
+195 NHLDMETTEWLE
-207 NYLAHFKGA
+207 NYLTHFKGA

-303 MERIDKPRLD
+303 MERIEMPRLD
-313 AKSAQISFEINRA
+313 AKSAQINFEITRA
-326 TGEDVLKVNNL
+326 TGEDVLKVQNL
-337 AIGYSKS
+337 DIGYSKS
-344 ITSAIN
+344 ITPTIN
-350 LEIKRHDRIAIIG
+350 LEVKRLDRIAIIG

-378 KIPALSG
+378 KIPALG
-385 DITFGS
+385 GNIVYGS

-402 AEFKSNMTVLDY
+402 AEFTSNMTILDY
-414 VWNQYSHMPEKDI
+414 VWNQYAHMLEKDI

-440 VKKII
+440 VKKVI

-479 IDSKEMLEQALQNYE
+479 IDSKEMLEQALQNFE

-507 NELANKVF
+507 NELANNIF
-515 HITQEGNEL
+515 HITQNGNEL
-524 FQGDYQYYLEKLEQR
+524 FRGDYQYYLEKLEQR
-539 EAISNYEQNES
+539 EAISRYEQEDIKS
-550 TSTQTA
+550 TETP
-556 KDDNFY
+556 KDDQY
-562 TNQKQLKKEKRKL
+562 YANQKQLKKEKRKL

-587 TYEEQISNY
+587 TYEEQISDY

-608 IEKSNEINHL
+608 IEKSNEINNL
-618 RIEAERLLEES
+618 RVEAERLLEEN
-629 MEKWEEIESKLN
+629 MEKWEKLESKLN

>member
-16 DVIFSDVDFEVK
+16 DIIFSDVDFEVK

-46 MKVIAGVESYDAGH
+46 MKIIAGTESYDSGNF
-60 ISKGKQVSMGYLTQQ
+60 SKGKNVSMGYLTQQ
-75 MSLDSD
+75 MTLDSS

-88 RKPFEHVITIEE
+88 KKPFEHIIKIEQ
-100 KMKSLT
+100 KMNILT
-106 DWLSQHADDYDN
+106 NWLSEHAEQYDSEE
-118 NTYQEKLSQYE
+118 YKEQLSQYE
-129 SLSNQFEVMGG
+129 YLSNQYELLDG
-140 YHYESKIKTVLT
+140 YQYESKIKTVLT
-152 GLNFVESDFDR
+152 GLNFTEEDFDR
-163 QIQSFSGGQK
+163 EIHSFSGGQK
-173 TRLSMAQMLLS
+173 TRLSMAQMLLR

-195 NHLDMDTTEWLE
+195 NHLDMETTEWLE
-207 NYLAHFKGA
+207 NYLVHFKGA

-237 ALGSVKKYVGNYSKF
+237 ALGSVKRYIGNYSKF

-280 VEKNIT
+280 VEKNIA

-303 MERIDKPRLD
+303 MEKIEKPRLD
-313 AKSAQISFEINRA
+313 AKSAQIAFEINRS
-326 TGEDVLKVNNL
+326 TGEDVLSVKNL
-337 AIGYSKS
+337 EIGYSDR
-344 ITSAIN
+344 ITPPIN
-350 LEIKRHDRIAIIG
+350 LEVTRHDRIAIIG

-378 KIPALSG
+378 KLEALSG
-385 DITFGS
+385 DIRYGS
-391 NIQIGY
+391 NVQIGY

-402 AEFKSNMTVLDY
+402 AEFKSNLTILDY
-414 VWNQYSHMPEKDI
+414 VWNQYPHMPEKEI

-465 NNVLILDEPTNHLD
+465 NNLLILDEPTNHLD

-494 GTLLFVSHDRYFI
+494 GTLLFVTHDRYFI
-507 NELANKVF
+507 NELANKIF
-515 HITQEGNEL
+515 NITADGNEL

-539 EAISNYEQNES
+539 EALENYEQNS
-550 TSTQTA
+550 KKQTA
-556 KDDNFY
+556 STNDDDFY
-562 TNQKQLKKEKRKL
+562 INQKQQKKEKRKL
-575 ERQLEEIENNIS
+575 ERQLEEVENNIS
-587 TYEEQISNY
+587 EYESLIEDY
-596 EHQLTLPEIFND
+596 EYQLTLPEIFND
-608 IEKSNEINHL
+608 IEKSNEINKQ
-618 RIEAERLLEES
+618 RIDTEHLLEES
-629 MEKWEEIESKLN
+629 MNNWEEIQNQLD

>member
-1 MILLQINKLEKSFDG
+1 MILLQINKLEKSYDG
-16 DVIFSDVDFEVK
+16 EVIFSDVDFEVK

-46 MKVIAGVESYDAGH
+46 MKIIAGVESYDEGN
-60 ISKGKQVSMGYLTQQ
+60 ISKGKQVTMGYLTQQ
-75 MSLDSD
+75 MTLDSN

-88 RKPFEHVITIEE
+88 KKPFKDVINIED
-100 KMKSLT
+100 KMKTLT
-106 DWLSQHADDYDN
+106 DWLSIHADEYDQDI
-118 NTYQEKLSQYE
+118 YKEKLSQYE
-129 SLSNQFEVMGG
+129 ALSNQYELMDG
-140 YHYESKIKTVLT
+140 YNYESKIKTVLT
-152 GLNFVESDFDR
+152 GLDFKESDFDR

-195 NHLDMDTTEWLE
+195 NHLDMETTEWLE
-207 NYLAHFKGA
+207 NYLTHFKGA

-263 MAEYERQQS
+263 MAEYERQQN

-286 RASTSGMA
+286 RASTNGMA

-303 MERIDKPRLD
+303 MERIEKPRLD
-313 AKSAQISFEINRA
+313 AKSAQINFEITRA
-326 TGEDVLKVNNL
+326 TGEDVLKVQNL
-337 AIGYSKS
+337 DIGYSKS
-344 ITSAIN
+344 ITPPIN
-350 LEIKRHDRIAIIG
+350 LEVKRHDRIAIIG

-378 KIPALSG
+378 KIPALG
-385 DITFGS
+385 GNIVYGS

-402 AEFKSNMTVLDY
+402 AEFTSNMTILDY
-414 VWNQYSHMPEKDI
+414 VWNQYAHMPEKDI

-440 VKKII
+440 VKKVI

-479 IDSKEMLEQALQNYE
+479 IDSKEMLEQALQNFE

-507 NELANKVF
+507 NELANNIF
-515 HITQEGNEL
+515 HITQSGNEL
-524 FQGDYQYYLEKLEQR
+524 FRGDYQYYLEKLEQR
-539 EAISNYEQNES
+539 EAISRYEQEDIQS
-550 TSTQTA
+550 TETA
-556 KDDNFY
+556 KDDQY
-562 TNQKQLKKEKRKL
+562 YANQKQLKKEKRKL

-587 TYEEQISNY
+587 TYEEQISDY

-608 IEKSNEINHL
+608 IEKSNEINKL
-618 RIEAERLLEES
+618 RIETERLLEEN
-629 MEKWEEIESKLN
+629 MEKWEELESKLN

>member
-16 DVIFSDVDFEVK
+16 DIIFSDVDFEVK

-46 MKVIAGVESYDAGH
+46 MKIIAGSESYDSGNF
-60 ISKGKQVSMGYLTQQ
+60 SKGKNVSMGYLTQQ
-75 MSLDSD
+75 MTLDSS

-88 RKPFEHVITIEE
+88 RKPFEHIIKLEQ
-100 KMKSLT
+100 KMNNLT
-106 DWLSQHADDYDN
+106 KWLSEHAEQYDSEE
-118 NTYQEKLSQYE
+118 YKEQLSQYE
-129 SLSNQFEVMGG
+129 YLSNQYELLDG
-140 YHYESKIKTVLT
+140 YQYESKIKTVLT
-152 GLNFVESDFDR
+152 GLNFTEEDFDR
-163 QIQSFSGGQK
+163 EIHSFSGGQK
-173 TRLSMAQMLLS
+173 TRLSMAQMLLR

-195 NHLDMDTTEWLE
+195 NHLDMETTEWLE
-207 NYLAHFKGA
+207 NYLIHFKGA

-237 ALGSVKKYVGNYSKF
+237 ALGSVKRYIGNYSKF

-303 MERIDKPRLD
+303 MEKIEKPRLD
-313 AKSAQISFEINRA
+313 AKSAQIAFEINRS
-326 TGEDVLKVNNL
+326 TGEDVLSVKNL
-337 AIGYSKS
+337 EIGYSDR
-344 ITSAIN
+344 ITPPIN
-350 LEIKRHDRIAIIG
+350 LEVKRHDRIAIIG

-378 KIPALSG
+378 KLESLSG
-385 DITFGS
+385 DIRYGS
-391 NIQIGY
+391 NVQIGY

-402 AEFKSNMTVLDY
+402 AEFKSNLTILDY

-465 NNVLILDEPTNHLD
+465 NNLLILDEPTNHLD

-494 GTLLFVSHDRYFI
+494 GTLLFVTHDRYFI
-507 NELANKVF
+507 NELANKIF
-515 HITQEGNEL
+515 NITADGNEL

-539 EAISNYEQNES
+539 EAIENYEQSNKK
-550 TSTQTA
+550 QTA
-556 KDDNFY
+556 STNDDDFY
-562 TNQKQLKKEKRKL
+562 INQKQQKKEKRKL
-575 ERQLEEIENNIS
+575 ERQLEEIESNIS
-587 TYEEQISNY
+587 EYESLIEDY
-596 EHQLTLPEIFND
+596 EYQLTLPEVFND
-608 IEKSNEINHL
+608 IEKSNQINKQ
-618 RIEAERLLEES
+618 RIDTEHLLEES
-629 MEKWEEIESKLN
+629 MNNWEEIQNQLD

>member
-1 MILLQINKLEKSFDG
+1 MILLQINKLEKSYDG
-16 DVIFSDVDFEVK
+16 EVIFSDVDFEVK

-46 MKVIAGVESYDAGH
+46 MKIIAGVESYDEGN
-60 ISKGKQVSMGYLTQQ
+60 ISKGKQVTMGYLTQQ
-75 MSLDSD
+75 MTLDSY

-88 RKPFEHVITIEE
+88 KKPFKDVINIED
-100 KMKSLT
+100 KMNTLT
-106 DWLSQHADDYDN
+106 DWLSIHADAYEQDLYK
-118 NTYQEKLSQYE
+118 EKLSQYE
-129 SLSNQFEVMGG
+129 ALSNQYELMDG
-140 YHYESKIKTVLT
+140 YNYESKIKTVLT
-152 GLNFVESDFDR
+152 GLDFKESDFDR

-195 NHLDMDTTEWLE
+195 NHLDMETTEWLE
-207 NYLAHFKGA
+207 NYLTHFKGA

-303 MERIDKPRLD
+303 MERIEKPRLD
-313 AKSAQISFEINRA
+313 AKSAQINFEINRA
-326 TGEDVLKVNNL
+326 TGEDVLKVQNL
-337 AIGYSKS
+337 DIGYSKS
-344 ITSAIN
+344 ITPPIN
-350 LEIKRHDRIAIIG
+350 LEVTRHDRIAIIG

-378 KIPALSG
+378 KIPALG
-385 DITFGS
+385 GNIVYGS

-402 AEFKSNMTVLDY
+402 AEFTSNMTILDY

-440 VKKII
+440 VKKVI

-479 IDSKEMLEQALQNYE
+479 IDSKEMLEQALQNFE

-507 NELANKVF
+507 NELANSIF
-515 HITQEGNEL
+515 HITQNGNEL
-524 FQGDYQYYLEKLEQR
+524 FRGDYQYYLEKLEQR
-539 EAISNYEQNES
+539 EAISRYEQEDIQS
-550 TSTQTA
+550 TETP
-556 KDDNFY
+556 KDDQY
-562 TNQKQLKKEKRKL
+562 YANQKQLKKEKRKL

-587 TYEEQISNY
+587 TYEEQISDY
-596 EHQLTLPEIFND
+596 EHQLTLPQIFND
-608 IEKSNEINHL
+608 IEKSNEINNL
-618 RIEAERLLEES
+618 RVEAERLLEEN
-629 MEKWEEIESKLN
+629 MEKWEELESKLN

>member
-1 MILLQINKLEKSFDG
+1 MILLQINNLEKSFDG
-16 DVIFSDVDFEVK
+16 DVIFSDADFEVK

-46 MKVIAGVESYDAGH
+46 MKIIAGVESYDSGNM
-60 ISKGKQVSMGYLTQQ
+60 SKGKQVSMGYLTQQ
-75 MSLDSD
+75 MTLDSN

-88 RKPFEHVITIEE
+88 KKPFEHVIVIEE

-106 DWLSQHADDYDN
+106 DWLSKHADDYDSD
-118 NTYQEKLSQYE
+118 TYQEKLSQYE
-129 SLSNQFEVMGG
+129 TLSNQYESLDG
-140 YHYESKIKTVLT
+140 YQYESKIKTVLT
-152 GLNFVESDFDR
+152 GLNFIESDFDR

-207 NYLAHFKGA
+207 NYLTHFKGA

-313 AKSAQISFEINRA
+313 AKSAQINFEINRA
-326 TGEDVLKVNNL
+326 TGEDVLKINNL
-337 AIGYSKS
+337 EIGYSES
-344 ITSAIN
+344 ITSPIN
-350 LEIKRHDRIAIIG
+350 LEVKRHDRIAIIG

-378 KIPALSG
+378 KLPALAG
-385 DITFGS
+385 DVLFGS

-402 AEFKSNMTVLDY
+402 AEFKSNMTILDY
-414 VWNQYSHMPEKDI
+414 VWNQYSHMLEKDI
-427 RTILGRFLFTQEE
+427 RTILGRFLFTQDE
-440 VKKII
+440 VKKVI

-515 HITQEGNEL
+515 HITYEGNEL

-539 EAISNYEQNES
+539 DAINSYEQNDS
-550 TSTQTA
+550 SSTQTT

-562 TNQKQLKKEKRKL
+562 TNQKQHKKEKRKL

-587 TYEEQISNY
+587 TYEEQITNY

-608 IEKSNEINHL
+608 IEKSNEINNL
-618 RIEAERLLEES
+618 RIEIERLLEEN